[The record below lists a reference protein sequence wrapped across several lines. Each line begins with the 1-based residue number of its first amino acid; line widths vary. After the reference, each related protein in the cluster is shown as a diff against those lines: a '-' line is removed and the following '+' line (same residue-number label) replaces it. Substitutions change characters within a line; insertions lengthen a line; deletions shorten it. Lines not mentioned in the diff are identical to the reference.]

1 MAFEHRRTF
10 SLIEIQHLL
19 IAWLA
24 LGLAFSI
31 SMLGLPNINEL
42 GPFIRIFMISLL
54 TIGAG
59 FIGHELTH
67 KFVAQRYGC
76 FAEFRMWPLGLIFAL
91 FFALTLGVVFAAPGA
106 VYITP
111 VSFGLGYGITNREN
125 GIISLSGP
133 LTNALLALIF
143 FPLIFYTGLLN
154 EIGRLGF
161 FINLLLAA
169 FNLIPFPPMDGH
181 KVFIW
186 NKGIWAMVAI
196 PLWAIVIISI

>member
-1 MAFEHRRTF
+1 
-10 SLIEIQHLL
+10 L

-31 SMLGLPNINEL
+31 SMSGGLTIDNLGLFVKN
-42 GPFIRIFMISLL
+42 FMISLL
-54 TIGAG
+54 TLGTG

-76 FAEFRMWPLGLIFAL
+76 LAEFRMWPLGLIFAL
-91 FFALTLGVVFAAPGA
+91 FFALTLGVVIAAPGA

-111 VSFGLGYGITNREN
+111 VSLGLGSVITNREN

-143 FPLIFYTGLLN
+143 FPLTFYNGLLH
-154 EIGRLGF
+154 EIGLFGF
-161 FINLLLAA
+161 FINLFLAA
-169 FNLIPFPPMDGH
+169 FNLIPFPPMDGY
-181 KVFIW
+181 KVFVW
-186 NKGIWAMVAI
+186 NKGIWAIVAV
-196 PLWAIVIISI
+196 PLWAIVIFLMY